1 MLWYNLKTLFSI
13 TVYMT
18 NEGDKNIVNILVNY
32 INIVYY
38 SYMLNFKLL
47 FIQKRFKLKILR
59 DIFFIYNTN

>member
-1 MLWYNLKTLFSI
+1 
-13 TVYMT
+13 MT